1 MGNWPLR
8 RVRVALPR
16 TRRHGVNA
24 MERAGSDHL
33 ARARRLAPEIA
44 AFAERIEAERRLPE
58 PLLALLHEA
67 GLYRLLLPRAFG
79 GAEIDP
85 RSFVEI
91 IETIAVA
98 DASTAWCLCQAAG
111 CSMVAAFLKREVA
124 ATIFGTPRAILA
136 WGPGPARA
144 VAGGGVYRLSGNWSF
159 ASGGRHASW
168 LGGQAPIV
176 EADGTPRLGADGLP
190 AIRTMLFPAERAAMT
205 DIWRVIGL
213 RGTGSDAYSVSD
225 LVVAHDYSVAR
236 DDQAERREAGP
247 LYCFPTSSLYASGFA
262 GVALGIA
269 RATLDAFID
278 LAANKIPRGFKHSLR
293 DNAVVQSEVARAE
306 ARLLS
311 ARLFLIH
318 SLDEIWRE
326 VARVNALTIAQRIRI
341 RLAATYAI
349 GAATAVVDT
358 AYHAAGATA
367 VFDANPFERRFRDIH
382 TVAQQVQGR
391 ASHFETVGQFLL
403 GLEPDLL
410 FL

>member
-1 MGNWPLR
+1 MDEAN
-8 RVRVALPR
+8 
-16 TRRHGVNA
+16 
-24 MERAGSDHL
+24 SDHL
-33 ARARRLAPEIA
+33 ARARRLAPGIA

-58 PLLALLHEA
+58 ELLALLHEA
-67 GLYRLLLPRAFG
+67 GLYRLLLPRSLG
-79 GAEIDP
+79 GAELDP
-85 RSFVEI
+85 GSFVEI
-91 IETIAVA
+91 IESIAMA

-111 CSMVAAFLKREVA
+111 CSMVAAFLKPEVA
-124 ATIFGTPRAILA
+124 AAVFGDERAILA

-144 VAGGGVYRLSGNWSF
+144 IAGAGVYRLSGNWSF

-168 LGGQAPIV
+168 LGGQAPV
-176 EADGTPRLGADGLP
+176 FEADGTPRLDAEGRP
-190 AIRTMLFPAERAAMT
+190 AVRTMLFPADRAAMT

-236 DDQAERREAGP
+236 DDQAERREKGP
-247 LYCFPTSSLYASGFA
+247 LYWFPTSSLYAAGFA

-278 LAANKIPRGFKHSLR
+278 LAANKVPRGFKHALR

-306 ARLLS
+306 ARLS
-311 ARLFLIH
+311 ASRLFLLR

-326 VARVNALTIAQRIRI
+326 VVRADALTLAQRMRI
-341 RLAATYAI
+341 RLAATFAI
-349 GAATAVVDT
+349 GEATAVVDA

-367 VFDANPFERRFRDIH
+367 IFDSNSFERRFRDIH

-403 GLEPDLL
+403 GLEPEMM

>member
-1 MGNWPLR
+1 MDQSASLSDD
-8 RVRVALPR
+8 A
-16 TRRHGVNA
+16 
-24 MERAGSDHL
+24 AGGECL

-67 GLYRLLLPRAFG
+67 GLYRLLLPRSFG
-79 GAEIDP
+79 GAELAP
-85 RSFVEI
+85 HSFVEI
-91 IETIAVA
+91 IETIAKA

-124 ATIFGTPRAILA
+124 AAIFGNDPRAILA
-136 WGPGPARA
+136 WGPGPGRA
-144 VAGGGVYRLSGNWSF
+144 VAGDGVYRLSGNWSF

-176 EADGTPRLGADGLP
+176 EADGTPRLDADGRQ
-190 AIRTMLFPAERAAMT
+190 AVRTMLFPAERATMT

-213 RGTGSDAYSVSD
+213 RGTGSDAFAVSD

-247 LYCFPTSSLYASGFA
+247 LYCFPTTSLYASGFA

-269 RATLDAFID
+269 RAALDAFVD
-278 LAANKIPRGFKHSLR
+278 LAANKTPRGFRHTLR
-293 DNAVVQSEVARAE
+293 DNAVVQSEVAQAE

-311 ARLFLIH
+311 ARLFLLH

-326 VARVNALTIAQRIRI
+326 VARVNALTIAQRMRI

-349 GAATAVVDT
+349 GEATAVVDT

-367 VFDANPFERRFRDIH
+367 VFDGNGFERRFRDIH
-382 TVAQQVQGR
+382 TVAQQIQGR

-403 GLEPDLL
+403 GLEPDTM

>member
-1 MGNWPLR
+1 MD
-8 RVRVALPR
+8 
-16 TRRHGVNA
+16 
-24 MERAGSDHL
+24 EAGSKHL

-44 AFAERIEAERRLPE
+44 AFAERIETERRLPE
-58 PLLALLHEA
+58 ELIALLHEA
-67 GLYRLLLPRAFG
+67 GLYRLLLPRSLG
-79 GAEIDP
+79 GAELDP
-85 RSFVEI
+85 SSFVEI
-91 IETIAVA
+91 IETIAMA

-111 CSMVAAFLKREVA
+111 CSMVAAFLKPEVA
-124 ATIFGTPRAILA
+124 EAIFGDRRAILA

-144 VAGGGVYRLSGNWSF
+144 VAGDGAYRVSGNWSF

-168 LGGQAPIV
+168 LGGQAPV
-176 EADGTPRLGADGLP
+176 FEADGTPRLDPEGCQAV
-190 AIRTMLFPAERAAMT
+190 RTMLFPAERAAMT

-236 DDQAERREAGP
+236 DDQAERREKGP
-247 LYCFPTSSLYASGFA
+247 LYWFPTSSLYAAGFA

-278 LAANKIPRGFKHSLR
+278 LAANKVPRGFKHALR

-311 ARLFLIH
+311 ARLFLLH

-326 VARVNALTIAQRIRI
+326 VVRADALTIAQRMRI
-341 RLAATYAI
+341 RLAATFAI
-349 GAATAVVDT
+349 GEATAVVDA

-367 VFDANPFERRFRDIH
+367 IFDSNSFERRFRDIH

-403 GLEPDLL
+403 GLEPETL